1 VVLFFLGK
9 KFEQIY
15 KKIFTTQNDCVVP
28 GTSLHQQNNE
38 IMLFNFKSKSQPV
51 KTINHAGAPAF
62 KMTPEMELYTV
73 VVTSMLS
80 DSTYEKGTDRLKRI
94 TALIQKSN
102 PVFVAQLAV
111 YARENMH
118 LRSMPL
124 VLAVELAKIHTGD
137 DLVSRLV
144 ARVIQRADE
153 LTEILACYAMANQRH
168 TNTKSLAKLSKQVQ
182 RGVGMAFNKFDEY
195 QFAKYNRDGNIKLRD
210 VLFLTHP
217 KPKNEAQQV
226 VFNKIARNEL
236 DTPYTWETELS
247 ALGQVKFATEAARA
261 AAVTQKWE
269 ELIHSNKVGYMALLR
284 NLRNILD
291 ANVSPAAI
299 QKVCATLADPHQVRQ
314 SRQLPFRFLSAYREL
329 VKHTSGYTGS
339 VLSALELA
347 VQASVVNVRGFGFD
361 TAVAIAADVSGSMQ
375 KPISANSKIMAYDIG
390 LMLAMMLRSKCQNVV
405 SGMFGDTWKIIQF
418 PTNAILNNVQE
429 MYRREGEVGYS
440 TNGHLVIEDLI
451 HRNIRMDKVMLF
463 TDCQLWNSTGRG
475 TIQDAWTKY
484 RAQVAPNAKLYLFD
498 LVGYGQSPL
507 DLSKGNGVHLIAG
520 WSDKIFDVLAALDE
534 GTDALK
540 MIRSIQL

>member
-1 VVLFFLGK
+1 
-9 KFEQIY
+9 
-15 KKIFTTQNDCVVP
+15 
-28 GTSLHQQNNE
+28 
-38 IMLFNFKSKSQPV
+38 MLFNFKSKSQPV

-62 KMTPEMELYTV
+62 KMTPEMELYTA

-80 DSTYEKGTDRLKRI
+80 DNTYEKGTDRLKRI
-94 TALIQKSN
+94 TALIQESN

-153 LTEILACYAMANQRH
+153 LTEILACYAMANQRQ
-168 TNTKSLAKLSKQVQ
+168 TATKSLAKLSKQVQ

-195 QFAKYNRDGNIKLRD
+195 QFAKYNRDGSIKLRD

-269 ELIHSNKVGYMALLR
+269 ELIHSNKLGYMALLR

-291 ANVSPAAI
+291 ANVSPAAM

-375 KPISANSKIMAYDIG
+375 KTISAKSKIMAYDIG

-463 TDCQLWNSTGRG
+463 TDCQLWNSTGVG
-475 TIQDAWTKY
+475 TIQGSWTKY
-484 RAQVAPNAKLYLFD
+484 RALVAPNAKLYLFD
-498 LVGYGQSPL
+498 LGGYGQSPL